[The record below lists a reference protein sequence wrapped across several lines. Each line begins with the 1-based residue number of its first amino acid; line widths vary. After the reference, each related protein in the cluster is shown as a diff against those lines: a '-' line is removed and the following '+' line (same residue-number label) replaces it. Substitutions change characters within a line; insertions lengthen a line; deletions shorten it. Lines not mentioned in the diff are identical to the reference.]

1 MATTDRGIYYTDGGN
16 DGDVADLNVITKAIA
31 DSTEAALDALDGLK
45 VPVSSYNAADV
56 LAKIKTVDGAGSGL
70 DADMLDGVSSAG
82 FATAA
87 QGTKADAS
95 LQRSGGVMTGDLNM
109 DGKYVLNI
117 GQSGAA
123 NDAATVGQVN
133 AVAGTSLQ
141 CSGGVM
147 PGDLKMGGKYVLNI
161 GQSGGANEAATVGQ
175 VNAVAA
181 GHIAGVKT
189 GTSNAAGYLSI
200 YDFPASPT
208 GNWAVVANAVRSDT
222 GAVLS
227 VSGVPLSATQ
237 VTFTVY
243 SGATPFQ
250 GAVNI
255 FWQAVAY

>member
-1 MATTDRGIYYTDGGN
+1 VATTDRGIYYTDGGN

-109 DGKYVLNI
+109 AGRYILNV

-133 AVAGTSLQ
+133 AVAGTSLAAANNLSDLANKATARTNLQ
-141 CSGGVM
+141 VPKGDRALVTFDGSGNAAITHGWGSAPTWAVLTVES
-147 PGDLKMGGKYVLNI
+147 PFSVFPHLVSISSTVLNVRASSLTGI
-161 GQSGGANEAATVGQ
+161 VTSDSVYMHWLVG
-175 VNAVAA
+175 V
-181 GHIAGVKT
+181 
-189 GTSNAAGYLSI
+189 
-200 YDFPASPT
+200 
-208 GNWAVVANAVRSDT
+208 
-222 GAVLS
+222 
-227 VSGVPLSATQ
+227 
-237 VTFTVY
+237 
-243 SGATPFQ
+243 
-250 GAVNI
+250 
-255 FWQAVAY
+255 

>member
-1 MATTDRGIYYTDGGN
+1 VATTDRGIYYTDGGN

-95 LQRSGGVMTGDLNM
+95 LQRSGGVMSGDINMAGRYILN
-109 DGKYVLNI
+109 V

-123 NDAATVGQVN
+123 ND
-133 AVAGTSLQ
+133 
-141 CSGGVM
+141 
-147 PGDLKMGGKYVLNI
+147 
-161 GQSGGANEAATVGQ
+161 AATVGQ